1 MIDRKFWWMLGATV
15 LALVGSVICLLAGWA
30 GVRDEPSVAAQIPYV
45 VTGGGF
51 GIILMIAAAAFGSA
65 VHRELV
71 YQTLRQDVAVL
82 QDQVDEVMGAVGES
96 GGHRP
101 TSAEG
106 QPHRRHTADEEYAGD
121 AYFEGEPA
129 GELAEVGASRR
140 RPLRASQ
147 RSQP

>member
-15 LALVGSVICLLAGWA
+15 LALVGSVICILAGWA

-51 GIILMIAAAAFGSA
+51 GIILMIAAAALGSA

-82 QDQVDEVMGAVGES
+82 QDQVDEVLGSVGES
-96 GGHRP
+96 SQSAP
-101 TSAEG
+101 TSADG
-106 QPHRRHTADEEYAGD
+106 PSRRRQTSDEEYAGD
-121 AYFEGEPA
+121 GYFEGEPD
-129 GELAEVGASRR
+129 GELAEVGAPRR
-140 RPLRASQ
+140 RPLRAAQ
-147 RSQP
+147 RSQS